1 MVHLMCGG
9 KSEWEGGMGGGG
21 ETGKEGGEGGDR
33 EGGRGGGGERE
44 RAYAAVIS
52 HCDEKLGPAGQ
63 TRERKD
69 EEGTCIWM
77 QSVTG

>member
-1 MVHLMCGG
+1 MSG
-9 KSEWEGGMGGGG
+9 KEGW
-21 ETGKEGGEGGDR
+21 EGGEGGDR

-44 RAYAAVIS
+44 RAY
-52 HCDEKLGPAGQ
+52 EKLGPAGQ

-69 EEGTCIWM
+69 EEGACIWM